1 VQSLSDLE
9 LFGRIALAA
18 LLGFAIGWEREL
30 RGSAAG
36 NRTFALVCAGS
47 AAFTVLGVDAFPLT
61 AEKLI
66 AGIVT
71 GIGFIGAG
79 LILHTSSGEAKGL
92 TTAATVWCAAAVG
105 ILAGGGLMVVAAL
118 FSALV
123 VFILE
128 VRYIPV
134 IRLLDARRWTA
145 KLDDDDD
152 PEAIDAL
159 RLERKRSKET
169 GDGPVT

>member
-1 VQSLSDLE
+1 MQNLSDLE

-18 LLGFAIGWEREL
+18 ALGFAIGWEREV

-47 AAFTVLGVDAFPLT
+47 AAFTVMGVDVFPLT

-79 LILHTSSGEAKGL
+79 LILHTAAGEAKGL
-92 TTAATVWCAAAVG
+92 TTAATVWCASAVG
-105 ILAGGGLMVVAAL
+105 ILSGGGLLLVAAL
-118 FSALV
+118 FTLLV
-123 VFILE
+123 VFLLE
-128 VRYIPV
+128 IRYIPV
-134 IRLLDARRWTA
+134 IRLLDARRW
-145 KLDDDDD
+145 KPRVDDDAE
-152 PEAIDAL
+152 PAAIDEV
-159 RLERKRSKET
+159 RRRRKA
-169 GDGPVT
+169 GDDADRA